1 MIDTYGLNPFK
12 VPEQQATFSSFT
24 APAPVVMQRTFV
36 FPRAITS
43 LAVTVTARGITSKNL
58 LIGLESGQVASL
70 HRRFI
75 DPRRPNGKPSKTEMM
90 EGLMTYSPYLPI
102 IPFAMVTVNG
112 SVMGLEDIHATSAV
126 IESTSL
132 VLSQVGATHRA
143 LLGCS
148 AYTTPPTTHHPPPT
162 THHPPPTTHHPPPG
176 HRHVLLPCHAFE
188 DIRPSCGRLQ

>member
-1 MIDTYGLNPFK
+1 
-12 VPEQQATFSSFT
+12 
-24 APAPVVMQRTFV
+24 MQRTFI

-132 VLSQVGATHRA
+132 VLSQGIDMFFSRVTPSKTFDLLAADFNRPMLLMLLAGLTTA
-143 LLGCS
+143 LVVTKGMDKRKKL
-148 AYTTPPTTHHPPPT
+148 AM
-162 THHPPPTTHHPPPG
+162 
-176 HRHVLLPCHAFE
+176 AWK
-188 DIRPSCGRLQ
+188 